1 MALDY
6 DKLMAMPPL
15 VTEHVISERDT
26 IIYALGVGST
36 ELRHVYE
43 GMLEALPTMAVV
55 MAYPGFFAKDPR
67 YGLTWQKLLHGEQ
80 SIELHGRLPVSGRF
94 IGETTFEEIFDKGA
108 HKGAV
113 MLTKRVVREAG
124 SGAAVATSRSTMFL
138 RGDGGFGQRAAG
150 APPLPH
156 PVPENRAPDA
166 MVSLATRH
174 DQAALYRLSGDYNP
188 LHIDPAAAI
197 AAGFA
202 RPILHGLCTYGIV
215 GRALLAA
222 VCEND
227 ASRFRRMDV
236 RFSSV
241 VYPGETIR
249 VEIWR
254 EGGGRAG
261 FRALAEERGAVVI
274 NNGYLEFA

>member
-1 MALDY
+1 M
-6 DKLMAMPPL
+6 
-15 VTEHVISERDT
+15 
-26 IIYALGVGST
+26 
-36 ELRHVYE
+36 
-43 GMLEALPTMAVV
+43 
-55 MAYPGFFAKDPR
+55 
-67 YGLTWQKLLHGEQ
+67 
-80 SIELHGRLPVSGRF
+80 
-94 IGETTFEEIFDKGA
+94 
-108 HKGAV
+108 
-113 MLTKRVVREAG
+113 
-124 SGAAVATSRSTMFL
+124 
-138 RGDGGFGQRAAG
+138 
-150 APPLPH
+150 PH

-254 EGGGRAG
+254 EGGGCAG